1 MNRRNF
7 LALALVFA
15 WAGAHAQSDTA
26 HAFPASIA
34 QLLASRQ
41 DARQV
46 TLRGRIVSRVED
58 DELFRFSDGSAAI
71 LLKVDHKHWPY
82 PVRVDPAAS
91 LLVTGDFD
99 FESSGESKLKVF
111 GIRPAR

>member
-1 MNRRNF
+1 MKRRHV
-7 LALALVFA
+7 LALALIFA
-15 WAGAHAQSDTA
+15 WVGAHAQSDAA
-26 HAFPASIA
+26 HGFPASIA

-46 TLRGRIVSRVED
+46 TLQGRIVSRVEE
-58 DELFRFSDGSAAI
+58 DELFRFSDGTAAI
-71 LLKVDHKHWPY
+71 LLKVDHKHWPH

-91 LLVTGDFD
+91 LLVSGDFD

-111 GIRPAR
+111 SIRPAR